1 VSNYANVFGN
11 SEASRTPIHVR
22 ALDCPPTSKLEPL
35 WLEAQSVETAA
46 LVPCVASLPVGW
58 SLGDVFVNSG
68 RSIVTFDHDRAG
80 RRALE
85 VRLTRRCDVR
95 GAAEVDP
102 RVPDGR
108 RYVRSAGAGALVD
121 ETAYDVFGGGC
132 ITTRL
137 RVRSTVP
144 EVLSE
149 VKAGAASVVGYASR
163 IGLAQALEERS
174 DGRLHLDPRP

>member
-1 VSNYANVFGN
+1 M
-11 SEASRTPIHVR
+11 
-22 ALDCPPTSKLEPL
+22 
-35 WLEAQSVETAA
+35 
-46 LVPCVASLPVGW
+46 
-58 SLGDVFVNSG
+58 
-68 RSIVTFDHDRAG
+68 
-80 RRALE
+80 
-85 VRLTRRCDVR
+85 
-95 GAAEVDP
+95 
-102 RVPDGR
+102 
-108 RYVRSAGAGALVD
+108 
-121 ETAYDVFGGGC
+121 FGGGC